1 MPEICTPQIEGVS
14 EEALRERINLRMVKA
29 SVDLFDQL
37 LQAGM
42 FIACQFQDGA
52 LLKSCKNMF

>member
-1 MPEICTPQIEGVS
+1 MPVTLTPQLEGVN

-37 LQAGM
+37 LQAGVWLPAT
-42 FIACQFQDGA
+42 F
-52 LLKSCKNMF
+52 

>member
-1 MPEICTPQIEGVS
+1 MCLTCPLCFQCLMPVTLTPQLEGVN

-37 LQAGM
+37 LQAGVW
-42 FIACQFQDGA
+42 
-52 LLKSCKNMF
+52 LLATF